1 MFCMTACFVYS
12 DLEHDNFLNTDISQG
27 SVETQLRCGEILMAN
42 LLVNPSVKENFENQ
56 STFGEVMGKI
66 LVACFLLTHTV

>member
-1 MFCMTACFVYS
+1 MHS
-12 DLEHDNFLNTDISQG
+12 GPEHCNFFNTDISQG
-27 SVETQLRCGEILMAN
+27 SAVTQLRYGGIVKEDFIVN
-42 LLVNPSVKENFENQ
+42 LLVNLSVKESRKNQ